1 MRLYDCL
8 CLWVELPLVY
18 YTKWVFLASAGNIF
32 YRNAHAISN
41 RLQERVVHHFEEFH
55 EKIIK
60 RSDTYRDIEYNSD
73 FKKQILENFGWT
85 VIDISHFDWMALDE
99 DSKIS
104 FIRKILLENKI
115 SVKY

>member
-1 MRLYDCL
+1 VLGTYYMRLYDCL
-8 CLWVELPLVY
+8 CLWVELPLY

-60 RSDTYRDIEYNSD
+60 RSDTYRDIEYNFD
-73 FKKQILENFGWT
+73 LFGCCL
-85 VIDISHFDWMALDE
+85 FDY
-99 DSKIS
+99 IH
-104 FIRKILLENKI
+104 
-115 SVKY
+115 